1 MQAVEGEARQ
11 RLLDDLVP
19 MPEAALLAY
28 LSAFGIDSTISR
40 LHRNDMAE
48 TLSQLLTVYAV
59 SEDRKTILRLAAA
72 DLEGGIFGDG
82 GRVIRFRDEREA
94 VTGLAVTRTALKAA
108 VAALKDAKKP

>member
-1 MQAVEGEARQ
+1 
-11 RLLDDLVP
+11 

-59 SEDRKTILRLAAA
+59 AEDSGSVLRLAAS
-72 DLEGGIFGDG
+72 DLEGGIFADG
-82 GRVIRFRDEREA
+82 GRVIRFRDERA
-94 VTGLAVTRTALKAA
+94 TLTGLCVTRTALKAA
-108 VAALKDAKKP
+108 VAALKNAKKA

>member
-1 MQAVEGEARQ
+1 
-11 RLLDDLVP
+11 

-59 SEDRKTILRLAAA
+59 SEDRQRILRLAAA
-72 DLEGGIFGDG
+72 DLEDGIFADG
-82 GRVIRFRDEREA
+82 GKVVRFRDERESI
-94 VTGLAVTRTALKAA
+94 TGLAVSRTALKAA